1 MEAGRQH
8 YDGDLT
14 GRWVLT
20 GGLGGIGGA
29 QPLIAVMASAC
40 CLAAECDETLADFRL
55 RTRYVDEKNP

>member
-40 CLAAECDETLADFRL
+40 CLAAECDETRADFRL

>member
-40 CLAAECDETLADFRL
+40 CLAAECD
-55 RTRYVDEKNP
+55 